1 MLLPATGSKHLE
13 LAHPASVR
21 KKMKVGLVLG
31 GMYIKDSISGR
42 CLSEGVME
50 N

>member
-1 MLLPATGSKHLE
+1 MLLPPTGSKHLE

-31 GMYIKDSISGR
+31 VVYIKDKVSGR
-42 CLSEGVME
+42 FLSEGVME